1 MCGCVCSTLKQ
12 SQSTSLLEAEQ
23 SRRETMQTDGTES
36 LNNAHIHTHTY
47 TQMSIVSK
55 VAIKASTGTTLPY

>member
-1 MCGCVCSTLKQ
+1 MCCALKQ
-12 SQSTSLLEAEQ
+12 SRSASLLEAEQ

-36 LNNAHIHTHTY
+36 PNNAHARMHADAH

-55 VAIKASTGTTLPY
+55 VAIKASTGTALRH